1 MPFPYPKIIAST
13 RSEICN
19 HHQINCRETALP
31 SPECGKVRD
40 CMNTSTAVSAALAED
55 RTFVDLSLS
64 RTLLPNQSET
74 IRFNLN

>member
-1 MPFPYPKIIAST
+1 MPFFAPQNNHEHSMRYVTIT
-13 RSEICN
+13 RLIVGKR
-19 HHQINCRETALP
+19 HCRVLNV
-31 SPECGKVRD
+31 GK
-40 CMNTSTAVSAALAED
+40 CANLLTLTAVSAALEED